1 MASRFEKFSE
11 RARRALTRAQEEA
24 QRFGHN
30 YIDTEHILLGLI
42 AEEDSVA
49 SKVLAN
55 LGVPPNKIRAAVEFV
70 VGRGERS
77 AIGEVGLTPRA
88 KRVIELAVDEARRL
102 NHSYIGTEHL
112 LLGLLRDREGAAV
125 GVLESFGVTFDKAQT
140 EINNVLSQSAPQSR
154 AVARGVGRTPVLDQL
169 GIDLTNA
176 SRAGKLDP
184 IIGRE
189 KEIERVIQIL
199 SRRTKNNPA
208 LIGEPGVGK
217 TAIVEGLAHRIVAGE
232 VPETLQGK
240 RLVTLDIGSL
250 VAGTKYRGEFEERLK
265 KVIDEIKSAGN
276 CVIFVDELHTIVGAG
291 AAEGAVDAS
300 NILKPSLSRGE
311 LQCIGATTLDD
322 YRKYIEKDAALE
334 RRFQPVTVTEPTV
347 EQTLAILK
355 GIKERYE
362 EHHKLVIS
370 DEALQAAV
378 SLAAKYIPDRFLPD
392 KAIDLMDEAASRVR
406 IMRGG
411 IPIGLAEARRALE
424 TVRRD
429 KETAISSKEYEY
441 AAELRDREVQLV
453 NKISTMEQKWQADQQ
468 QEKPVVKEEDIA
480 EVVSMWTGVP
490 VVRLTADETSRL
502 LQMEDALHRR
512 IVGQD
517 EAITVVSKAVRRARA
532 GLKEP
537 RHPIGSLIFL
547 GPTGVGKT
555 ELVRALAEFMFG
567 SEDAM
572 IRLDMSEFMEKH
584 TVARLVGAPPGYVG
598 YDEGGQLTEAV
609 RRKPYCV
616 ILLDEIEKA
625 HPDVFNIL
633 LQIFDDGHLT
643 DAKGRRVD
651 FRNSIVVMT
660 SNVGAKQIKGVM
672 SIGFA
677 ARSDEDKTRHTE
689 YDKMKEK
696 VLAELKTTFLPE
708 FLNRIDEVV
717 VFHSLSKEQIRQI
730 VDLMLV
736 QVAKSVGEKN
746 LKLEITDAARDFLGE
761 KGYDPTF
768 GARPLRRVIQSEVE
782 DKLSEAL
789 LRSPLPAGTTIR
801 VDYNGQEIE
810 IRPMLTEEGWKQA
823 IISLS
828 PVAASL
834 ADNNI
839 NIEYTREAKALLNEL
854 AYDPTTHTIRPLV
867 EVIKNEIEPKL
878 SETSL
883 TNPMPPGETTVI
895 WGAELIRACQYS
907 KKGWEKIISDQ
918 ISAAKSFA
926 DKNLGFEVTEAA
938 GDYLNQLAFDST
950 NHTVRSASEVIK
962 NEIEP
967 VLSEM
972 LRSNPVPDET
982 MVKVDCNEKRFL
994 MQLILTKEGWQQ
1006 IISDKVPAA
1015 KSLQDK
1021 NISFEVSETAADHL
1035 NKLAFDPADGMCILS
1050 EIVQSEIED
1059 KLSGALLRGKFS
1071 SGDTLVVD
1079 CKGEEIVI
1087 QAAAGTLPGEGRYKR

>member
-1 MASRFEKFSE
+1 VWF
-11 RARRALTRAQEEA
+11 
-24 QRFGHN
+24 
-30 YIDTEHILLGLI
+30 LI
-42 AEEDSVA
+42 RYE
-49 SKVLAN
+49 L
-55 LGVPPNKIRAAVEFV
+55 
-70 VGRGERS
+70 RGESS

-112 LLGLLRDREGAAV
+112 LLGLLRDRDGAAV
-125 GVLESFGVTFDKAQT
+125 GVLESFGVTFEKAQA
-140 EINNVLSQSAPQSR
+140 EIINVLSQGAPPQPR
-154 AVARGVGRTPVLDQL
+154 AVSRSATARTPVLDQL
-169 GIDLTNA
+169 GIDLTGA
-176 SRAGKLDP
+176 ARAGKLDP
-184 IIGRE
+184 IVNRN

-217 TAIVEGLAHRIVAGE
+217 TAVVEGLAHRIVAGE

-276 CVIFVDELHTIVGAG
+276 CVIFVDELNTIVGAG

-347 EQTLAILK
+347 EQTLDILR
-355 GIKERYE
+355 GIKARYE
-362 EHHKLVIS
+362 EHHKLTIS
-370 DEALQAAV
+370 DEALQAAS

-392 KAIDLMDEAASRVR
+392 KAIDLMDEASSRVR

-411 IPIGLAEARRALE
+411 VPIGLTEARRALE
-424 TVRRD
+424 AVRSD
-429 KETAISSKEYEY
+429 KDTAISSKEYER

-453 NKISTMEQKWQADQQ
+453 EKISGMEKKWQAEKQ
-468 QEKPVVKEEDIA
+468 QEKPVVVEEDIA

-490 VVRLTADETSRL
+490 IVRLTTDESSRL
-502 LQMEDALHRR
+502 LQMEEALHKR
-512 IVGQD
+512 IIGQD
-517 EAITVVSKAVRRARA
+517 EAINVVSKAVRRARA

-537 RHPIGSLIFL
+537 RHPIGSFIFL

-572 IRLDMSEFMEKH
+572 VRLDMSEFMERH

-625 HPDVFNIL
+625 HNDVFNIL
-633 LQIFDDGHLT
+633 LQIFDDGHLA

-660 SNVGAKQIKGVM
+660 SNVGAKEIKGVM

-677 ARSDEDKTRHTE
+677 AQPDGEKHHQTE
-689 YDKMKEK
+689 YEKMKEK
-696 VLAELKTTFLPE
+696 VLRELKTRFLPE

-730 VDLMLV
+730 VDLMLT

-746 LKLEITDAARDFLGE
+746 LKLEITDAAREFLGE

-768 GARPLRRVIQSEVE
+768 GARPLRRVIQNEVE

-789 LRSPLPAGTTIR
+789 LRGEFSP
-801 VDYNGQEIE
+801 
-810 IRPMLTEEGWKQA
+810 
-823 IISLS
+823 
-828 PVAASL
+828 
-834 ADNNI
+834 
-839 NIEYTREAKALLNEL
+839 
-854 AYDPTTHTIRPLV
+854 
-867 EVIKNEIEPKL
+867 
-878 SETSL
+878 
-883 TNPMPPGETTVI
+883 
-895 WGAELIRACQYS
+895 
-907 KKGWEKIISDQ
+907 
-918 ISAAKSFA
+918 
-926 DKNLGFEVTEAA
+926 
-938 GDYLNQLAFDST
+938 
-950 NHTVRSASEVIK
+950 
-962 NEIEP
+962 
-967 VLSEM
+967 
-972 LRSNPVPDET
+972 
-982 MVKVDCNEKRFL
+982 
-994 MQLILTKEGWQQ
+994 
-1006 IISDKVPAA
+1006 
-1015 KSLQDK
+1015 
-1021 NISFEVSETAADHL
+1021 
-1035 NKLAFDPADGMCILS
+1035 
-1050 EIVQSEIED
+1050 
-1059 KLSGALLRGKFS
+1059 
-1071 SGDTLVVD
+1071 GDTLKVD
-1079 CKGEEIVI
+1079 YDGEKIVI
-1087 QAAAGTLPGEGRYKR
+1087 RAAAGALSGEGVTQD